1 MAVDSSNC
9 LVIEDSLIGVEAAK
23 AAGMKV
29 VVVPSQSEADSAALA
44 DFVLHSLLE
53 FQPELWGLPPFDDW
67 VDKALPVD
75 PIFFEGQVIDGFLA
89 GCSEEDDRPNVLPD
103 QVCGVFFGWAKV
115 SFPRDLKVVVSI
127 ARDFSS
133 TSQRKV
139 QLRSINGSVEHLST
153 ERMHFVLV
161 GYIRGFCKK
170 GSERLNL
177 GMSENDVS
185 IGKSALE
192 LPIFGYPVSNG
203 L

>member
-1 MAVDSSNC
+1 MPESSQGKA
-9 LVIEDSLIGVEAAK
+9 LLLTMLPHLMPARIGVKAAK

-44 DFVLHSLLE
+44 DFVLQSLLE

-67 VDKALPVD
+67 IDKALPVD

-115 SFPRDLKVVVSI
+115 SFPRDLKVV
-127 ARDFSS
+127 
-133 TSQRKV
+133 
-139 QLRSINGSVEHLST
+139 QLRSIDGSVEHLST

-161 GYIRGFCKK
+161 GYIRGFCNK

-177 GMSENDVS
+177 DMSENDVS
-185 IGKSALE
+185 IAKAALE